1 MSETHLHVQPWL
13 FPLAT
18 TFVLAA
24 TAFVYLYG
32 WIRLR
37 AVSRSLAPVWRI
49 AAFVCGLFAVW
60 IVVASPL
67 STGDHRSLTIHM
79 VKHLLLMTVAAPL
92 VLAGAP
98 FVVLVRGI
106 SERFIQYER
115 LIASRPVRW
124 LGQSRTHLVLC
135 WLAGTTAV
143 IGWHLPVAFELG
155 MRSHWAHSVEDV
167 CFLCAGLFFWWPVAE
182 AWSSATGG
190 PRWSIALYLFLA
202 VLPCDVL
209 SAFLVFGNR
218 LVYPSYLSASHLFN
232 LSPLQ
237 DQECAGA
244 LMWVWVTFA
253 YLIPA
258 VVITMQ
264 SLSPSNRC
272 SPNPT
277 HAAWVRLAARSSN
290 DEEPEVV

>member
-1 MSETHLHVQPWL
+1 MSEIHLHLQPRL

-18 TFVLAA
+18 TFVLVA
-24 TAFVYLYG
+24 TGFAYVWG
-32 WIRLR
+32 WVRLR
-37 AVSRSLAPVWRI
+37 GVSRSLAPVWRI
-49 AAFVCGLFAVW
+49 AAFACGLFAVW

-67 STGDHRSLTIHM
+67 SAVDHRSLTIHM
-79 VKHLLLMTVAAPL
+79 VRHLLLMTVAAPL

-98 FVVLVRGI
+98 FVVLARGI

-115 LIASRPVRW
+115 LIVSRPVRW
-124 LGQSRTHLVLC
+124 LGQNGTHLVFC
-135 WLAGTTAV
+135 WFAGTAAV

-167 CFLCAGLFFWWPVAE
+167 CFLCAGLFFWWPVAQV
-182 AWSSATGG
+182 WSSGTEG

-202 VLPCDVL
+202 ALPCDVL

-218 LVYPSYLSASHLFN
+218 LVYPSYLSANHLFG

-244 LMWVWVTFA
+244 LMWVWVTFV

-258 VVITMQ
+258 VVIIMQ
-264 SLSPSNRC
+264 SLSPLNRR
-272 SPNPT
+272 SLNPT
-277 HAAWVRLAARSSN
+277 HDASVGFVARSN
-290 DEEPEVV
+290 AEQPLGEA